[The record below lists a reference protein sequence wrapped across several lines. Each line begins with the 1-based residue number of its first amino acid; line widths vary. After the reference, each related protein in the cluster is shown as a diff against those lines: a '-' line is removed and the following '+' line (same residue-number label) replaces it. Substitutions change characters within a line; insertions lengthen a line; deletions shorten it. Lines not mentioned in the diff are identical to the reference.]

1 MVSMVGIE
9 CAELTHAAANA
20 IAAGAG
26 YGLLAASFTL
36 ISRSG
41 RFFHLAQGALFAV
54 GGYGAFVGS
63 QAVGL
68 PGLAFGVVAACSL
81 GAATEWLVY
90 RPLRRQHASP
100 LVLMLS
106 SLGIFLII
114 QSAISL
120 YFGKETLLL
129 LPSTTRV
136 VITGFLGS
144 LSIAQVLNVM
154 ACAIVSIVLW
164 AMFSLTSIGRTMRA
178 VAGNPE
184 LAKIVGVKSDR
195 TVLEAMII
203 GSALAGVSGILAGYD
218 LNLEPTMGMR
228 AVLVSVAAAVIGGMR
243 NPLHAVLGG
252 LVLGLMEGVTAW
264 IFPARLQDVTMYTM
278 IAIILL
284 IKPSRVFNLA
294 VEQA

>member
-1 MVSMVGIE
+1 MVSIVGIE
-9 CAELTHAAANA
+9 WTELYHAAVNA

-26 YGLLAASFTL
+26 YGILAASFTL

-54 GGYGAFVGS
+54 GGYGAFVGF
-63 QAVGL
+63 QVIGL

-90 RPLRRQHASP
+90 RPLRRRHASP
-100 LVLMLS
+100 LVLLLS
-106 SLGIFLII
+106 SLGIFLFI

-120 YFGKETLLL
+120 CFGNETLLL
-129 LPSTTRV
+129 VPSNTKAV
-136 VITGFLGS
+136 MTGFLGS
-144 LSIAQVLNVM
+144 LSIAQVLTV
-154 ACAIVSIVLW
+154 IVCGMLSICLW
-164 AMFSLTSIGRTMRA
+164 AMFSLTSLGRTMKA

-184 LAKIVGVKSDR
+184 LAEIVGVKNDR
-195 TVLEAMII
+195 TVLEAMIL

-218 LNLEPTMGMR
+218 LNLEPIMGMR

-252 LVLGLMEGVTAW
+252 LVLGLMEGLTALV
-264 IFPARLQDVTMYTM
+264 FPSRLQDVMMYTL

-284 IKPSRVFNLA
+284 IKPSRVFSLA
-294 VEQA
+294 VDQA